1 MGKGVAQW
9 LRCAT
14 PLGQDEAMTI
24 VLVLF
29 TVLSVATYARLAI
42 GLRTELARVDDVTR
56 YERRFDDIRDHLPA
70 RGTVGYHA
78 DNNASAEYY
87 LTQYTLAPIIVA
99 HTSDHP
105 LVVGNYYYEIIHPEG
120 TGNATFRILREL
132 ESGVILYHRDV
143 T

>member
-1 MGKGVAQW
+1 
-9 LRCAT
+9 
-14 PLGQDEAMTI
+14 MTI

-29 TVLSVATYARLAI
+29 TILSVATYARLAI

-99 HTSDHP
+99 HTPDHP
-105 LVVGNYYYEIIHPEG
+105 LVVGNYYYEVIHPERS
-120 TGNATFRILREL
+120 GNATFRILREL
-132 ESGVILYHRDV
+132 ESGVVLYHRDA